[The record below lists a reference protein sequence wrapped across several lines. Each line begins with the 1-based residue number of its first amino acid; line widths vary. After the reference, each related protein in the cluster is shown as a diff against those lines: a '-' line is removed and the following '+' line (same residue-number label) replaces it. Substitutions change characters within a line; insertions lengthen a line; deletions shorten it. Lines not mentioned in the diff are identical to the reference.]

1 MFNRHHA
8 HWPAGLP
15 KSLSVPRTSIYFNLE
30 VSARRYPDRC
40 ALDYYGSR
48 TTYGELKRQVDALAG
63 FLQGHCGVGSGE
75 RVLLYTQNSP
85 QYVIGYYAIL
95 RADAVVVPVN
105 PMNRG
110 EELRHCLEDA
120 GAATLL
126 ATQELWEPIEPLLGT
141 SGLAHAVLSALNG
154 RGHR

>member
-1 MFNRHHA
+1 M
-8 HWPAGLP
+8 
-15 KSLSVPRTSIYFNLE
+15 
-30 VSARRYPDRC
+30 
-40 ALDYYGSR
+40 
-48 TTYGELKRQVDALAG
+48 
-63 FLQGHCGVGSGE
+63 
-75 RVLLYTQNSP
+75 LLYTQNSP

-110 EELRHCLEDA
+110 EELRHCLDDA

-141 SGLAHAVLSALNG
+141 SGLTHAVLSAYSDYLTAPTDLPLPAFARAAQTDRGPGRDAVG
-154 RGHR
+154 RGHRGGDDAGRAASRT